1 MRRTESCRQEGFTL
15 IETIVAII
23 IITTGLLMLA
33 QLMVV
38 SINLHENTESD
49 VKSIELAQAKMES
62 LKAQF
67 SHSLTT
73 GTLPADLAPG
83 SHGPETV
90 MVQTSDY
97 DTQNSIY
104 FDLSWD
110 ITDLAGGQKQVTLSI
125 SPMSYQTDQTDGE
138 SGYDVNINPL
148 TITSVLAP

>member
-1 MRRTESCRQEGFTL
+1 MKHTESCRQEGFTL

-38 SINLHENTESD
+38 SITLHENTESD

-67 SHSLTT
+67 SHSLVT

-90 MVQTSDY
+90 MIETSEH

-110 ITDLAGGQKQVTLSI
+110 IINLSGGQKQVTLSI
-125 SPMSYQTDQTDGE
+125 SPMSYQSDQTDGE